1 MKNACWTREK
11 IEGIYPNLQGD
22 PEGLRRLYMQEAT
35 VRADSMEAR
44 VAIDS
49 TLPEVK
55 GRNRPHVN
63 VFIFVEA
70 INQATNVWVAQ
81 FHSDRFPL
89 RHESHQQRQK
99 TRQEVIVLP
108 TPPAFYEVE
117 LQMKLTRR
125 LRPLPVQLLGLD
137 GELHRTDA
145 LVGEALSE
153 IYWNGALAHEEEA
166 EFILA
171 KKAPLYVPGP
181 VCICD
186 K

>member
-22 PEGLRRLYMQEAT
+22 PEGLRRLYVQEAT

-81 FHSDRFPL
+81 FHSDRLPL